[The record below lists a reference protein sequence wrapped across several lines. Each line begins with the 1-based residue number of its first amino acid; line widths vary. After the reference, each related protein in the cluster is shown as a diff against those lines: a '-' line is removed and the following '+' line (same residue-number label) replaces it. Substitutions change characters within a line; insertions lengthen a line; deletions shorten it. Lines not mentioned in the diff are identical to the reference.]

1 MHAVS
6 ADAGDFR
13 PRPHRT
19 PVTPGV
25 AGSSPVHSA
34 NDAFDDDDLAAF
46 GRLSSFDGSFGIRA
60 ATSAHGH
67 HSDQYPAAR
76 STLAGMSPDSR

>member
-46 GRLSSFDGSFGIRA
+46 GRLSSFYRSFGIEG
-60 ATSAHGH
+60 TSTHGRRSH
-67 HSDQYPAAR
+67 QYPAAR

>member
-1 MHAVS
+1 
-6 ADAGDFR
+6 
-13 PRPHRT
+13 
-19 PVTPGV
+19 
-25 AGSSPVHSA
+25 
-34 NDAFDDDDLAAF
+34 LAAF
-46 GRLSSFDGSFGIRA
+46 GRLSSFNGSFGIRA

>member
-1 MHAVS
+1 MQCRRTLATSVH
-6 ADAGDFR
+6 FR
-13 PRPHRT
+13 T
-19 PVTPGV
+19 ELPVTAGV

-46 GRLSSFDGSFGIRA
+46 GRLSSFYRSFGIEG
-60 ATSAHGH
+60 TSTHGRRSH
-67 HSDQYPAAR
+67 QYPAAR